1 MKIYLTLLLI
11 ILSFFFSH
19 ANEISYKIKKHQK
32 IERTFSGDI
41 NQKQSVQLII
51 LKDKITKTYEIIPFF
66 FNKENKA
73 TEFDFIPFK
82 KLPSIL
88 SYHFNNN
95 TLTLITTQKIKNK
108 TQLIILDLDIN
119 TRMLKSKIIDDFK
132 DSDATFRLGSK
143 TIFIH
148 KTDDSIKITE
158 IENSLNLKEN
168 KINTDS
174 KNFKEV
180 EYFFETRPDIININE
195 YVENGSINKFQGYY
209 NENHLIFTKINK
221 NNTEVN
227 LFKVDLNNYSSKLN
241 KIPLNNLE
249 GTKDLNTYFHNN
261 NLYAMLVSKS
271 DAYIKVIDIINN
283 EVKFS
288 KSLNSE
294 LKNNFNSEDLQNFIK
309 KSSRKRNKPTI
320 TVNKS
325 IENKLVLNIDYVDT
339 TIYNYNYNWWFHHWM
354 WQQQMQMHMQQV
366 RMNAP
371 SFGPNP
377 AFFNYDLMSVKK
389 ESNSL
394 KLVFDLD
401 FTINKL
407 ASIKTIKKD
416 IDKEKHINTL
426 KENTDFKHITVS
438 FQENTIR
445 SIYYSKKL
453 KQFYI
458 KTSNL

>member
-19 ANEISYKIKKHQK
+19 ANEITYKIKKHQK
-32 IERTFSGDI
+32 IEGTFSGDI

-66 FNKENKA
+66 FDKENKA

-88 SYHFNNN
+88 SYHLNNN
-95 TLTLITTQKIKNK
+95 TLTLVTTQKIKNK
-108 TQLIILDLDIN
+108 TQLVILDLDIN
-119 TRMLKSKIIDDFK
+119 TQMLKSKIIDDFK
-132 DSDATFRLGSK
+132 DSNATFRLESK
-143 TIFIH
+143 TIFVH
-148 KTDDSIKITE
+148 KTVSSLKITE
-158 IENSLNLKEN
+158 IINSVNQKNNNIL
-168 KINTDS
+168 IDS
-174 KNFKEV
+174 RNFLQ
-180 EYFFETRPDIININE
+180 FRDLFEEKPDIVNTNE
-195 YVENGSINKFQGYY
+195 YVKNGSINKSQGYY
-209 NENHLIFTKINK
+209 SGNNLIFTKINK
-221 NNTEVN
+221 KNTEVN
-227 LFKVDLNNYSSKLN
+227 SINIDLNNYSFKLN
-241 KIPLNNLE
+241 KISLNNLE
-249 GTKDLNTYFHNN
+249 GIKDLNTYLHND
-261 NLYAMLVSKS
+261 NLYAMLVSKN
-271 DAYIKVIDIINN
+271 DAHLKVINIINN

-288 KSLNSE
+288 KSLNSG
-294 LKNNFNSEDLQNFIK
+294 LKNNFNNDDLQDFIK

-354 WQQQMQMHMQQV
+354 WQQQMHMQQV
-366 RMNAP
+366 RMNVP

-377 AFFNYDLMSVKK
+377 AFFNYDLMSIKQETK
-389 ESNSL
+389 SL

-401 FTINKL
+401 FNINKL
-407 ASIKTIKKD
+407 ASIKTIKKN

-426 KENTDFKHITVS
+426 KENTDLKHVTVS

-453 KQFYI
+453 KHFFI